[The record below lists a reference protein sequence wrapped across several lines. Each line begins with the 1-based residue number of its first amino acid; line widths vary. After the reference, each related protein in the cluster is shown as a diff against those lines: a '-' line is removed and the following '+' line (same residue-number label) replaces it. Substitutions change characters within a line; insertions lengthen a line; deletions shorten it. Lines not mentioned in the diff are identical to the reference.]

1 MPQQHQPIVLTPSPK
16 AYFRRYAVGF
26 LLSPLLIGLYLLWKI
41 ERERR
46 STRYMI
52 TEDMLTIVQGKY
64 SRNIDLA
71 TIEDVNVINRT
82 FGVGSVRI
90 RNSSSG
96 HSYTL
101 LGLKEP
107 EAVVKKINKHPE

>member
-16 AYFRRYAVGF
+16 AYFRRYAIGF
-26 LLSPLLIGLYLLWKI
+26 LLSPLLIGLYLLWKT

-52 TEDMLTIVQGKY
+52 TEDMLTIVQGNY

-71 TIEDVNVINRT
+71 TIADVYVINRT
-82 FGVGSVRI
+82 FGVGTVSI

-96 HSYTL
+96 LSYTL

-107 EAVVKKINKHPE
+107 EAVAKKIKTHHE